1 MITIQSIRALQNK
14 GWVVVEGPQSGTG
27 HNSPHRQIVATKVGT
42 EQQIW
47 TYFDVKNLGGSV
59 DYVVASAAKDFEPNT
74 THLSLRGALNQI
86 ERNLAQVDA

>member
-47 TYFDVKNLGGSV
+47 TYYDVKNLGGSV
-59 DYVVASAAKDFEPNT
+59 DYVIASAREDFQRNT
-74 THLSLRGALNQI
+74 THLTLRGALNQI
-86 ERNLAQVDA
+86 ERNLADAKA